1 METTLESC
9 SAKSE
14 LLLLLHGMILLHNM
28 QGGVVEIGA
37 PTGRWQLIIAY
48 RGKHDPLDLT
58 YLAALQ
64 HLMPEFEDLSVDVVA
79 VSADTRNKA
88 CAFVDD
94 LRGAVLAVSPD
105 TKAARISF
113 KICYGLTEQQM
124 YENLSDWYNH

>member
-1 METTLESC
+1 M
-9 SAKSE
+9 
-14 LLLLLHGMILLHNM
+14 
-28 QGGVVEIGA
+28 
-37 PTGRWQLIIAY
+37 IIAY

-79 VSADTRNKA
+79 ISADTRNKA

-113 KICYGLTEQQM
+113 KICYGLSEQQM
-124 YENLSDWYNH
+124 CVFLFELLFPVLYDDYYDDG